1 MNSPVLPPHPL
12 DNPGVTK
19 IALSHAASEAL
30 EAIGPHHLVIATKAD
45 ATAPAHAQGRMV
57 LLCLPLTK
65 ELADAAT
72 SVALGR
78 AVPKKLRTHTTS

>member
-1 MNSPVLPPHPL
+1 MTSPVLPHHPL
-12 DNPGVTK
+12 DHPGVVK
-19 IALSHAASEAL
+19 ILLSESASAALAAVGL
-30 EAIGPHHLVIATKAD
+30 HHRVIATKAD
-45 ATAPAHAQGRMV
+45 ATALAHAQGRMV

-65 ELADAAT
+65 ELADAAA